1 MQIVGPHLSERG
13 RPMCDYQTSK
23 TYRVR
28 QAPKRASYDRALVH
42 SILDEGYVAHIAF
55 VTDGLPVALPMF
67 YVRDGDSV
75 LLHGSRKSR
84 LMKHLADG
92 APLCLTVTHL
102 DGLVLARSA
111 FHHSMNYRSVMVH
124 GRAERVTGDEKARTM
139 ALITARVREG
149 RPSGERP
156 VNEEEAKATEML
168 RLPLVEVAAK
178 VRVGGP
184 LDDEADMTL
193 PVWAGVIPMQLVFGE
208 PVRDVASVSVAVA

>member
-1 MQIVGPHLSERG
+1 MS
-13 RPMCDYQTSK
+13 DYQTSK
-23 TYRVR
+23 AYRVR

-42 SILDEGYVAHIAF
+42 SILDEGYVGHLAF
-55 VTDGLPVALPMF
+55 MADGMPVALPMF
-67 YVRDGDSV
+67 YVRDGESV

-84 LMKHLADG
+84 LMQRLAGG

-124 GRAERVTGDEKARTM
+124 GCAKPLAGEEKARAM

-156 VNEEEAKATEML
+156 VNAQEAKATEML
-168 RLPLVEVAAK
+168 CLPLIEVAAK
-178 VRVGGP
+178 VRTGGP
-184 LDDEADMTL
+184 LDDEEDMVL
-193 PVWAGVIPMQLVFGE
+193 PVWAGVIPMQVVFGE
-208 PVRDVASVSVAVA
+208 PVRDVAPAPVAMA

>member
-1 MQIVGPHLSERG
+1 
-13 RPMCDYQTSK
+13 MCDYQTSK

-55 VTDGLPVALPMF
+55 VVDGLPVVLPMF
-67 YVRDGDSV
+67 YVREGDSV

-84 LMKHLADG
+84 LMKHLAEG

-124 GRAERVTGDEKARTM
+124 GRAERVTREEKARVM

-156 VNEEEAKATEML
+156 ANEQEVKATEML

-184 LDDEADMTL
+184 LDDEADMAL
-193 PVWAGVIPMQLVFGE
+193 PVWAGVIPMRLVFGE
-208 PVRDVASVSVAVA
+208 PVHDLASVPVAVA